1 MAVSS
6 VAEIGQLVQTLL
18 EDKGRR
24 TQSGDCISLIFSL
37 ACYRKKSW
45 LAMASC
51 PTAHRTAL
59 VGTHKVRF
67 DLIFF
72 SFNI

>member
-37 ACYRKKSW
+37 ASYGKKSW
-45 LAMASC
+45 LAMASFL
-51 PTAHRTAL
+51 TAYRTFL
-59 VGTHKVRF
+59 LGTC
-67 DLIFF
+67 
-72 SFNI
+72 